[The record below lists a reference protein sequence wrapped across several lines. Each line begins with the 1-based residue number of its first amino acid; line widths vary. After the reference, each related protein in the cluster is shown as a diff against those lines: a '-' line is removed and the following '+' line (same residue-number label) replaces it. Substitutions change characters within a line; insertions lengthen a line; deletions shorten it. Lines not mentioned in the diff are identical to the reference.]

1 MIIFGKMLPSDL
13 PFYCFVVV
21 FPDCFC
27 KQTHGKLFI
36 FSFKIYISA
45 L

>member
-1 MIIFGKMLPSDL
+1 MIIFAKMLPPDL

-21 FPDCFC
+21 FPYCFC
-27 KQTHGKLFI
+27 TQTHGKLFI
-36 FSFKIYISA
+36 LSFKIYISA